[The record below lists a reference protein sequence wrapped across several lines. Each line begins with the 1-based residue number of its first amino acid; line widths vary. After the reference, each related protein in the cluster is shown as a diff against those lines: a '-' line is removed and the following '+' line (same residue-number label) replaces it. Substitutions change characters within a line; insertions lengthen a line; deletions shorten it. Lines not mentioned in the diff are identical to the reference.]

1 MGIGVSMA
9 KNQALQTAGQPVP
22 PMQQVQALIDT
33 GASGTCVDPLVLNAL
48 QLQPTG
54 ITPMLT
60 PSTGITPVD
69 ADTYDVSV
77 VIASIQGQLPLVIP
91 NMAVS
96 AAELFLAQGFHVLLG
111 RDILQR
117 CILTY
122 NGTIGLFMLAF

>member
-1 MGIGVSMA
+1 
-9 KNQALQTAGQPVP
+9 
-22 PMQQVQALIDT
+22 
-33 GASGTCVDPLVLNAL
+33 
-48 QLQPTG
+48 
-54 ITPMLT
+54 MLT